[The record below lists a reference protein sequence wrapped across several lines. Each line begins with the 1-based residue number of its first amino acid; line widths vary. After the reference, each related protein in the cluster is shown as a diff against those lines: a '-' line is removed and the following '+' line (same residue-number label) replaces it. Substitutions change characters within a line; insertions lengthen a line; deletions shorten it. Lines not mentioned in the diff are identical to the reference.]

1 MIDRKQ
7 REYRMRRAMQMIVAE
22 KVHVTIPS
30 VPCIGQVYMVGSP
43 GPFYH
48 STNSWP
54 WDVGKLS
61 KNRLK

>member
-1 MIDRKQ
+1 
-7 REYRMRRAMQMIVAE
+7 MQMIVAE